1 MVAFSYSVFSHIV
14 NLAVQDFI
22 DQVYDNEN
30 GLDFSATL
38 TKIRELTKGIR
49 KSKLRW
55 ELFQDA
61 CKAVGLNPC
70 TIPLDIKVRWNSM
83 LRMLETTVYLRKA
96 VSRFLF
102 NLTNGDESNDPS
114 MINYLERCQ
123 MTEQEWELAEVLFV
137 FLIPFKHVTARF
149 ENNKQTPEIDYMFF
163 AYDRM
168 FNHIEDVLFSL
179 RTPTALGNLECAPVF
194 SEALTSMKA
203 KLQEVLTRF
212 LFADGLVLRQD
223 KDPLRLCRRND
234 PKSTMQTLYFW
245 RKDLV

>member
-1 MVAFSYSVFSHIV
+1 M
-14 NLAVQDFI
+14 
-22 DQVYDNEN
+22 YDNKT
-30 GLDFSATL
+30 GLDFNATL
-38 TKIRELTKGIR
+38 TKIRELAKGIR
-49 KSKLRW
+49 KSTLRW

-61 CKAVGLNPC
+61 CKDVGLNPS

-102 NLTNGDESNDPS
+102 NLANGDDSNDLS
-114 MINYLERCQ
+114 TINFLERCQ

-137 FLIPFKHVTARF
+137 FLIPFKRVTVRF
-149 ENNKQTPEIDYMFF
+149 ESNKQTPEIDYMFF

-194 SEALTSMKA
+194 AAALGKMKA
-203 KLQEVLTRF
+203 KLQEVISLIF
-212 LFADGLVLRQD
+212 FVDGSITTKQRS
-223 KDPLRLCRRND
+223 PS
-234 PKSTMQTLYFW
+234 STPTP
-245 RKDLV
+245 